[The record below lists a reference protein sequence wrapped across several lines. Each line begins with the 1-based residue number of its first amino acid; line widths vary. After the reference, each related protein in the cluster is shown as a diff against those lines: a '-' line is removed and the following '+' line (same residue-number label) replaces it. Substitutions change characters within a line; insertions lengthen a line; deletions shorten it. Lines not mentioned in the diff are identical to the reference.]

1 MGKMQKGASPVKGG
15 GGSAPKGGMQPTQ
28 KAPTNKGPRSARIAK
43 SAPTKGSGSDT
54 NPFSSARKSR

>member
-1 MGKMQKGASPVKGG
+1 MKAKGG

-28 KAPTNKGPRSARIAK
+28 KKAAKPVAKIGKIVKGAPI
-43 SAPTKGSGSDT
+43 KGSGSDT